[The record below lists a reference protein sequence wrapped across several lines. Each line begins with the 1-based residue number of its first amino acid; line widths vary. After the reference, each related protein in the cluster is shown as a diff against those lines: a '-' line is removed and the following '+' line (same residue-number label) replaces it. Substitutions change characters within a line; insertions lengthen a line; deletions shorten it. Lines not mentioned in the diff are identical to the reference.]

1 MSSFLQYGNVYPEVQ
16 STITSRAGNN
26 LEVSKLK
33 PWIRIASSLGNGLV
47 VGSNLPDDNF
57 ATRYGE
63 PVTTRNQDY
72 PSNSG
77 RLGLDFNGTSIYP
90 RVNSFDRSNRPSPV
104 IEAISIQNG
113 TEGLSRKLTFTI
125 KAFTLP
131 QLDAL
136 TAYFLEPRFYLL
148 VEWGNNTQLAYN
160 QMAKLTGGISAGS
173 CEMVSYVNLAVLKDK
188 RKNSRGHYDAFLGV
202 ITGGGVEYGSDET
215 YLVNVEVT
223 TQGEIPAYLQQHKGT
238 AVKLDTAQTN
248 PAKSSDTFDVTTEIK
263 IAEDAVDYGRA
274 LFMYMYND
282 LPLSKRTERIKRLID
297 LKTDDPIPQ
306 PIWATEYNF
315 INMNK
320 TTRDS
325 LISDLQDET
334 VLIKNREGAEGKGK
348 VPEGQPL
355 VGKERF
361 IRMELAWEILNTS
374 DLILG
379 PQLIGCDK
387 GGKSNKS
394 LDSTISIENTIIR
407 AHKHIF
413 STDKR
418 YLYIP
423 NEQAP
428 DFGLYDIL
436 TTTTDLSGSSN
447 FVKFEDGSL
456 LTQNLKPTGL
466 PGDSNFPQPGSCN
479 ISGIQV
485 FDESVF
491 AINQDPYEWGYL
503 KDLFV
508 NFDFFCECMQKNGF
522 VIKDVA
528 LDILNGL
535 SSAVNLFWDFQIVET
550 GSTSSTKGNTGDMC
564 LIVVDKNFSG
574 KPPKNEPGLLS
585 LQSIGT
591 NSPFLDFKMK
601 LELVGAMANQVMA
614 QTNQSQQDLAT
625 STPSPSYS
633 SYNIEDKVENFQGLF
648 ANKPDTVGR
657 LLNTIHKESLEIAQK
672 EAEQI
677 EQNTQTETEKTQ
689 EMTQQFID
697 ALVKKA
703 ETEAITG
710 AQVTFLQN
718 WAYGLILSG
727 DADLAIQGG
736 QLLAKTYYYATT
748 SVTAEASN
756 YVTEGE
762 SRKETAARTS
772 NYEIFMQKAGVY
784 PKTNNPNINAYDWES
799 SRNNDTLVIDE
810 STMVCAIWEDTQLLR
825 QIYEYDLTG
834 GNLITFNEGAN
845 KNPGFLPIEVN
856 FTIHGVSGIKVGDML
871 HFVDLPRVYRT
882 KIFSVFD
889 VEHSIND
896 DMWQT
901 SVVAKL
907 RNIDVKTFIS

>member
-57 ATRYGE
+57 GTRYGDAL
-63 PVTTRNQDY
+63 TTRNQDY

-90 RVNSFDRSNRPSPV
+90 KTNSFDRSNRPSPV
-104 IEAISIQNG
+104 IEAISIKNG

-188 RKNSRGHYDAFLGV
+188 RKNSQGHYDAFLGV

-215 YLVNVEVT
+215 YLINVEVT

-248 PAKSSDTFDVTTEIK
+248 PAKSSDTFDVTTEIES
-263 IAEDAVDYGRA
+263 AEKAIQYGRA

-297 LKTDDPIPQ
+297 VENDGITLRETESVYK
-306 PIWATEYNF
+306 WSNEYNF

-325 LISDLQDET
+325 LISNLTDET

-423 NEQAP
+423 NAQAP

-436 TTTTDLSGSSN
+436 TTSTDLSGSSSFIN
-447 FVKFEDGSL
+447 FEDGSL
-456 LTQNLKPTGL
+456 LTQNLEPKGL
-466 PGDSNFPQPGSCN
+466 PNLYEFPKKTTCDV
-479 ISGIQV
+479 SGLKV

-550 GSTSSTKGNTGDMC
+550 GSTSTTKGNTGDMC

-585 LQSIGT
+585 LQSVGT

-601 LELVGAMANQVMA
+601 LELIGAMANQVMA
-614 QTNQSQQDLAT
+614 QTNASK
-625 STPSPSYS
+625 SPSQS
-633 SYNIEDKVENFQGLF
+633 SYSIEDKVENFQGLF
-648 ANKPDTVGR
+648 ANKPDVVGT
-657 LLNTIHKESLEIAQK
+657 LLNTIHKESLERAEK

-677 EQNTQTETEKTQ
+677 EQNTRTEQEITTQITE
-689 EMTQQFID
+689 QFIE
-697 ALVKKA
+697 AVKKKA
-703 ETEAITG
+703 ETEAITPIEY
-710 AQVTFLQN
+710 Q
-718 WAYGLILSG
+718 
-727 DADLAIQGG
+727 AIQSWIYYLIKEAPIANAAIAAELQGV
-736 QLLAKTYYYATT
+736 LLLSTVT
-748 SVTAEASN
+748 SNVSEASN

-762 SRKETAARTS
+762 SRKETTARVS

-784 PKTNNPNINAYDWES
+784 PKTNNPNINT
-799 SRNNDTLVIDE
+799 NDVAGLGRDTDSLIIDE
-810 STMVCAIWEDTQLLR
+810 TTMVCAIWEDTQLLR

-834 GNLITFNEGAN
+834 GNTKTFNEGAN

-907 RNIDVKTFIS
+907 RNIDVKTLIS

>member
-16 STITSRAGNN
+16 STIKSRAGNN

-33 PWIRIASSLGNGLV
+33 PWIRISSSLANGLV
-47 VGSNLPDDNF
+47 VGSNLPNDNF
-57 ATRYGE
+57 GTRYGD
-63 PVTTRNQDY
+63 PVTTTNQEFRH
-72 PSNSG
+72 SSG
-77 RLGLDFNGTSIYP
+77 RLGLSFDGTSIYP
-90 RVNSFDRSNRPSPV
+90 KVNSFDRSNRPSPV
-104 IEAISIQNG
+104 IEAISIKNG

-125 KAFTLP
+125 KAFTLS

-136 TAYFLEPRFYLL
+136 TAYFLEPRFYVL

-160 QMAKLTGGISAGS
+160 QMAKLSGGISAGA
-173 CEMVSYVNLAVLKDK
+173 CEMISYVNLSVLKDK
-188 RKNSRGHYDAFLGV
+188 RKNSQGHYDAFLGV

-215 YLVNVEVT
+215 YLINVEVT

-238 AVKLDTAQTN
+238 ATKIDSSRSN
-248 PAKSSDTFDVTTEIK
+248 PAKSSDTFDVNTEIK
-263 IAEDAVDYGRA
+263 TAEDAVEYGRA

-282 LPLSKRTERIKRLID
+282 LPLSKRTQKIKNLID

-325 LISDLQDET
+325 LIGDLTDET

-355 VGKERF
+355 IGKERF

-374 DLILG
+374 DLVLG

-387 GGKSNKS
+387 GGNSNKS

-436 TTTTDLSGSSN
+436 TSTTTASGSS
-447 FVKFEDGSL
+447 FVKFEDGNL
-456 LTQNLKPTGL
+456 VTQNLKPTGL

-479 ISGIQV
+479 VNGIQV

-491 AINQDPYEWGYL
+491 AISQDPYEWGYL

-550 GSTSSTKGNTGDMC
+550 GSTSSIKGNTGDMC

-574 KPPKNEPGLLS
+574 KPPGNAPGLLS

-614 QTNQSQQDLAT
+614 QTNASK
-625 STPSPSYS
+625 SPSQS
-633 SYNIEDKVENFQGLF
+633 SYNIEDVQCK
-648 ANKPDTVGR
+648 
-657 LLNTIHKESLEIAQK
+657 
-672 EAEQI
+672 
-677 EQNTQTETEKTQ
+677 
-689 EMTQQFID
+689 
-697 ALVKKA
+697 
-703 ETEAITG
+703 
-710 AQVTFLQN
+710 
-718 WAYGLILSG
+718 
-727 DADLAIQGG
+727 
-736 QLLAKTYYYATT
+736 
-748 SVTAEASN
+748 
-756 YVTEGE
+756 
-762 SRKETAARTS
+762 
-772 NYEIFMQKAGVY
+772 
-784 PKTNNPNINAYDWES
+784 
-799 SRNNDTLVIDE
+799 
-810 STMVCAIWEDTQLLR
+810 
-825 QIYEYDLTG
+825 
-834 GNLITFNEGAN
+834 
-845 KNPGFLPIEVN
+845 
-856 FTIHGVSGIKVGDML
+856 
-871 HFVDLPRVYRT
+871 
-882 KIFSVFD
+882 
-889 VEHSIND
+889 
-896 DMWQT
+896 
-901 SVVAKL
+901 
-907 RNIDVKTFIS
+907 

>member
-33 PWIRIASSLGNGLV
+33 PWIRIASSLDNGLV
-47 VGSNLPDDNF
+47 VASNLPDDNF
-57 ATRYGE
+57 GTRYGD
-63 PVTTRNQDY
+63 PVTSRNQSY

-77 RLGLDFNGTSIYP
+77 RIGLDFNGKSIYP

-104 IEAISIQNG
+104 IEAINIKNG

-148 VEWGNNTQLAYN
+148 VEWGTNTQLAYN

-238 AVKLDTAQTN
+238 AVKLNTAQAN
-248 PAKSSDTFDVTTEIK
+248 PAKSSDTFDVTTEIQS
-263 IAEDAVDYGRA
+263 AEKATQYGRA

-297 LKTDDPIPQ
+297 VENDGITLRETESVYK
-306 PIWATEYNF
+306 WSNEYNF

-325 LISDLQDET
+325 LISNLQDEA
-334 VLIKNREGAEGKGK
+334 VLLRNEDTSLGKGK

-374 DLILG
+374 DLILE

-387 GGKSNKS
+387 GGSSNKS

-423 NEQAP
+423 NAQAP

-436 TTTTDLSGSSN
+436 TTSTELSGSS
-447 FVKFEDGSL
+447 FVKFEDGNL
-456 LTQNLKPTGL
+456 LTQNLEPKGL
-466 PGDSNFPQPGSCN
+466 PSLYEFPKKTTCDV
-479 ISGIQV
+479 SGLNV
-485 FDESVF
+485 FDESIF

-503 KDLFV
+503 KDLFI

-535 SSAVNLFWDFQIVET
+535 ASAVNLFWDFQIIET
-550 GSTSSTKGNTGDMC
+550 GSTSTKNGNTGDMC
-564 LIVVDKNFSG
+564 LVVVDKNFSG
-574 KPPKNEPGLLS
+574 KPPGNSPGLLS
-585 LQSIGT
+585 LQSVGT

-601 LELVGAMANQVMA
+601 LELAGAMANQVQA
-614 QTNQSQQDLAT
+614 QTNASK
-625 STPSPSYS
+625 SPSQS
-633 SYNIEDKVENFQGLF
+633 SYNVEDKVENFQGLF
-648 ANKPDTVGR
+648 ASKPDVVGT
-657 LLNTIHKESLEIAQK
+657 LLNTIHKESLEKAEK

-677 EQNTQTETEKTQ
+677 EQNTRTEQEIQTQITE
-689 EMTQQFID
+689 QFIEGIK
-697 ALVKKA
+697 KKA
-703 ETEAITG
+703 ETEAITP
-710 AQVTFLQN
+710 AEYQ
-718 WAYGLILSG
+718 
-727 DADLAIQGG
+727 AIQSWIYF
-736 QLLAKTYYYATT
+736 LLSEDPLENGLAAAELQGVLLLSTVT
-748 SVTAEASN
+748 SNTLEVTN

-762 SRKETAARTS
+762 SRKETAARVS

-784 PKTNNPNINAYDWES
+784 PKTNNPDINTRDDFRDENS
-799 SRNNDTLVIDE
+799 LIIDDTTL
-810 STMVCAIWEDTQLLR
+810 VCAIWEDTQLLR
-825 QIYEYDLTG
+825 QVYEYDLTG
-834 GNLITFNEGAN
+834 NNATFNTGAN

-856 FTIHGVSGIKVGDML
+856 FVIHGVSGIKVGDML

-882 KIFSVFD
+882 KVFSVFD
-889 VEHSIND
+889 IEQNIND

-901 SVVAKL
+901 TVVAKL
-907 RNIDVKTFIS
+907 RNIDVKTLIS

>member
-47 VGSNLPDDNF
+47 VASNLPDDNF

-90 RVNSFDRSNRPSPV
+90 KVNSFDRSNRPSPV
-104 IEAISIQNG
+104 IEAISIKNG

-188 RKNSRGHYDAFLGV
+188 RKNSQGHYDAFLGV

-215 YLVNVEVT
+215 YLINVEVT

-238 AVKLDTAQTN
+238 AVKLDTAQAN

-263 IAEDAVDYGRA
+263 TAEEATQYGRA

-297 LKTDDPIPQ
+297 VENDGITLRETESVYK
-306 PIWATEYNF
+306 WSNEYNF

-423 NEQAP
+423 NAQAP

-436 TTTTDLSGSSN
+436 TTSTDISGSSFIN
-447 FVKFEDGSL
+447 FEDGSL
-456 LTQNLKPTGL
+456 LTQNLEPKGL
-466 PGDSNFPQPGSCN
+466 PNLYEFPKKTTCD
-479 ISGIQV
+479 ISGLKV
-485 FDESVF
+485 FDESIF

-508 NFDFFCECMQKNGF
+508 NFDFFCECMQKNGY

-585 LQSIGT
+585 LQSVGT

-601 LELVGAMANQVMA
+601 LELIGAMANQVMA
-614 QTNQSQQDLAT
+614 QTNASK
-625 STPSPSYS
+625 SPSQS
-633 SYNIEDKVENFQGLF
+633 SYSVEDKVESFQGLF
-648 ANKPDTVGR
+648 ANKPDVVGT
-657 LLNTIHKESLEIAQK
+657 LLNTIHKESLERAEK

-677 EQNTQTETEKTQ
+677 EENTQTETEKAQ

-727 DADLAIQGG
+727 DSDLAIQGTE
-736 QLLAKTYYYATT
+736 LLAKTYYYTIT
-748 SVTAEASN
+748 STTAETTN
-756 YVTEGE
+756 YITEAE
-762 SRKETAARTS
+762 SRKETAARVS

-799 SRNNDTLVIDE
+799 SRNDDTLVIDE
-810 STMVCAIWEDTQLLR
+810 TTMVCAIWEDTQLLR

-907 RNIDVKTFIS
+907 RNIDVKTLIN

>member
-16 STITSRAGNN
+16 STIKSRAGNN

-33 PWIRIASSLGNGLV
+33 PWIRISSSLANGLV
-47 VGSNLPDDNF
+47 VGSNLPNDNF
-57 ATRYGE
+57 GTRYGD
-63 PVTTRNQDY
+63 PVTTTDQEFRH
-72 PSNSG
+72 SSG
-77 RLGLDFNGTSIYP
+77 RLGLSFDGTSIYP
-90 RVNSFDRSNRPSPV
+90 KTNSFDRSNRPSPV
-104 IEAISIQNG
+104 IEAISIKNG

-125 KAFTLP
+125 KAFTLS

-136 TAYFLEPRFYLL
+136 TAYFLEPRFYVL

-160 QMAKLTGGISAGS
+160 QMAKLSGGISAGA
-173 CEMVSYVNLAVLKDK
+173 CEMISYVNLSVLKDK
-188 RKNSRGHYDAFLGV
+188 RKNSQGHYDAFLGV

-215 YLVNVEVT
+215 YLINVEVT

-238 AVKLDTAQTN
+238 ATKIDSSRSN
-248 PAKSSDTFDVTTEIK
+248 PAKSSDTFDVNTEIK
-263 IAEDAVDYGRA
+263 TAEDAVEYGRA

-282 LPLSKRTERIKRLID
+282 LPLSKRTQKIKNLID

-325 LISDLQDET
+325 LIGDLTDET

-355 VGKERF
+355 IGKERF

-374 DLILG
+374 DLVLG

-387 GGKSNKS
+387 GGNSNKS

-436 TTTTDLSGSSN
+436 TSTTTASGSS
-447 FVKFEDGSL
+447 FVKFEDGNL
-456 LTQNLKPTGL
+456 VTQNLKPTGL

-479 ISGIQV
+479 VNGIQV

-491 AINQDPYEWGYL
+491 AISQDPYEWGYL

-550 GSTSSTKGNTGDMC
+550 GSTSSIKGNTGDMC

-574 KPPKNEPGLLS
+574 KPPGNAPGLLS

-614 QTNQSQQDLAT
+614 QTNASK
-625 STPSPSYS
+625 SPSQS

-648 ANKPDTVGR
+648 SNKPDIVGT
-657 LLNTIHKESLEIAQK
+657 LLNTIHKESLELAEK
-672 EAEQI
+672 ESEQL
-677 EQNTQTETEKTQ
+677 EQNTQTQTERTQ
-689 EMTQQFID
+689 EMTQLFID
-697 ALVKKA
+697 VLVKKA
-703 ETEAITG
+703 ETSAITG
-710 AQVTFLQN
+710 IEVTFLQN
-718 WAYGLILSG
+718 WAYGLISSG
-727 DADLAIQGG
+727 DIDLALQGTE
-736 QLLAKTYYYATT
+736 LLAKTYYYAVT
-748 SVTAEASN
+748 SVGAEGAN
-756 YVTEGE
+756 YVLEGE
-762 SRKETAARTS
+762 SRVATAARTS

-784 PKTNNPNINAYDWES
+784 PKTNNPNINTNDLGAGLGVS
-799 SRNNDTLVIDE
+799 ADTLVIDDN
-810 STMVCAIWEDTQLLR
+810 SVVCAIWEDTQLLR
-825 QIYEYDLTG
+825 QVYEYDLTG
-834 GNLITFNEGAN
+834 GNTITFNDGAN
-845 KNPGFLPIEVN
+845 KNPGFLPVEVN
-856 FTIHGVSGIKVGDML
+856 FTIHGVSGVKVGDML

-889 VEHSIND
+889 VEHNIND

-907 RNIDVKTFIS
+907 RNIDVKTLIS

>member
-16 STITSRAGNN
+16 STIKSRAGNN

-33 PWIRIASSLGNGLV
+33 PWIRISSSLANGLV
-47 VGSNLPDDNF
+47 VGSNLPNDNF
-57 ATRYGE
+57 ATRYGD
-63 PVTTRNQDY
+63 PVTTTNQEFRH
-72 PSNSG
+72 SSG
-77 RLGLDFNGTSIYP
+77 RLGVDFDGTSIYP
-90 RVNSFDRSNRPSPV
+90 KVNSFDRSNRPSPV
-104 IEAISIQNG
+104 IEAISIKNG

-148 VEWGNNTQLAYN
+148 VEWGNNTQLSYN
-160 QMAKLTGGISAGS
+160 QLAKLNGGLSAGA
-173 CEMVSYVNLAVLKDK
+173 CEMISYINLAVLKDK
-188 RKNSRGHYDAFLGV
+188 RKNSGGHYDAFLGV

-215 YLVNVEVT
+215 YLINVEVT

-238 AVKLDTAQTN
+238 AVKIDSSQSN
-248 PAKSSDTFDVTTEIK
+248 PAKSSDTFDVITEIET
-263 IAEDAVDYGRA
+263 AEEASQYGKA

-297 LKTDDPIPQ
+297 VENDGITLRETESVYK
-306 PIWATEYNF
+306 WSNEYNF

-320 TTRDS
+320 TTRDA
-325 LISDLQDET
+325 LISNLTDET
-334 VLIKNREGAEGKGK
+334 VLIKNREGEEGKGK

-394 LDSTISIENTIIR
+394 LDSAISIENTIIR

-436 TTTTDLSGSSN
+436 TSQTALSGSS

-456 LTQNLKPTGL
+456 LTQNLEPIGL
-466 PGDSNFPQPGSCN
+466 PNLYAFPQKSSCDVN
-479 ISGIQV
+479 GLKV
-485 FDESVF
+485 FDESIF
-491 AINQDPYEWGYL
+491 AISQDPYEWGYL
-503 KDLFV
+503 KDVFV

-550 GSTSSTKGNTGDMC
+550 GSTSATKGNTGDMC

-601 LELVGAMANQVMA
+601 LEVVGAMANQVMA
-614 QTNQSQQDLAT
+614 QTNASK
-625 STPSPSYS
+625 SPSQS
-633 SYNIEDKVENFQGLF
+633 SYSVEDKVENFQGLF
-648 ANKPDTVGR
+648 ASKPDIVGT
-657 LLNTIHKESLEIAQK
+657 LLNTIHKESLEKAEK
-672 EAEQI
+672 EADQL
-677 EQNTQTETEKTQ
+677 EQNTQTQTERTQ

-727 DADLAIQGG
+727 DTDLALQGTE
-736 QLLAKTYYYATT
+736 LLGKTYFYAVT
-748 SVTAEASN
+748 STAAEGTN
-756 YVTEGE
+756 YVLEGE
-762 SRKETAARTS
+762 SRVATAARTS
-772 NYEIFMQKAGVY
+772 NYEVFMQKAGVY
-784 PKTNNPNINAYDWES
+784 PKTNNPNINT
-799 SRNNDTLVIDE
+799 NDVAGLGRDTDSLVIDE
-810 STMVCAIWEDTQLLR
+810 NTMVCAVWEDTQLLR
-825 QIYEYDLTG
+825 QVYEYDLTG

-907 RNIDVKTFIS
+907 RNIDVKTLIS

>member
-16 STITSRAGNN
+16 STIKSRAGNN

-33 PWIRIASSLGNGLV
+33 PWIRISSSLANGLV
-47 VGSNLPDDNF
+47 VGSNLPNDNF
-57 ATRYGE
+57 GTRYGD
-63 PVTTRNQDY
+63 PVTTTNQEFRH
-72 PSNSG
+72 SSG
-77 RLGLDFNGTSIYP
+77 RLGLSFDGTSIYP
-90 RVNSFDRSNRPSPV
+90 KVNSFDRSNRPSPV
-104 IEAISIQNG
+104 IEAISIKNG

-125 KAFTLP
+125 KAFTLS

-136 TAYFLEPRFYLL
+136 TAYFLEPRFYVL

-160 QMAKLTGGISAGS
+160 QMAKLSGGISAGA
-173 CEMVSYVNLAVLKDK
+173 CEMISYVNLSVLKDK
-188 RKNSRGHYDAFLGV
+188 RKNSQGHYDAFLGV

-215 YLVNVEVT
+215 YLINVEVT

-238 AVKLDTAQTN
+238 ATKIDSSRSN
-248 PAKSSDTFDVTTEIK
+248 PAKSSDTFDVNTEIK
-263 IAEDAVDYGRA
+263 TAEDAVEYGRA

-282 LPLSKRTERIKRLID
+282 LPLSKRTQKIKNLID

-325 LISDLQDET
+325 LIGDLTDET

-355 VGKERF
+355 IGKERF

-374 DLILG
+374 DLVLG

-387 GGKSNKS
+387 GGNSNKS

-436 TTTTDLSGSSN
+436 TSTTAASGSS
-447 FVKFEDGSL
+447 FVKFEDGNL
-456 LTQNLKPTGL
+456 VTQNLKPTGL

-479 ISGIQV
+479 VTGTKV
-485 FDESVF
+485 FDESIF
-491 AINQDPYEWGYL
+491 AISQDPYEWGYL

-574 KPPKNEPGLLS
+574 KPPGNAPGLLS

-614 QTNQSQQDLAT
+614 QTNASK
-625 STPSPSYS
+625 SPSQS

-648 ANKPDTVGR
+648 SNKPDIVGT
-657 LLNTIHKESLEIAQK
+657 LLNTIHKESLELAEK
-672 EAEQI
+672 ESEQL
-677 EQNTQTETEKTQ
+677 EQNTQTQTERTQ
-689 EMTQQFID
+689 DLTQQLID
-697 ALVKKA
+697 TLVKKA
-703 ETEAITG
+703 ETTAITG
-710 AQVTFLQN
+710 LEVTFLQT
-718 WAYGLILSG
+718 WAYGLISSG
-727 DADLAIQGG
+727 DIDLALQGTE
-736 QLLAKTYYYATT
+736 LLAKTYYYAVT
-748 SVTAEASN
+748 SVGAEGAN
-756 YVTEGE
+756 YVLEGE
-762 SRKETAARTS
+762 SRVATAARTS

-784 PKTNNPNINAYDWES
+784 PKTNNPNINTNDLGTGLGVSA
-799 SRNNDTLVIDE
+799 DTLVIDDN
-810 STMVCAIWEDTQLLR
+810 SVVCAIWEDTQLLR
-825 QIYEYDLTG
+825 QVYEYDLTG
-834 GNLITFNEGAN
+834 GNTITFNDGAN
-845 KNPGFLPIEVN
+845 KNPGFLPVEVN
-856 FTIHGVSGIKVGDML
+856 FTIHGVSGVKVGDML

-889 VEHSIND
+889 VEHNIND

-907 RNIDVKTFIS
+907 RNIDVKTLIS

>member
-104 IEAISIQNG
+104 IEAISIKNG

-188 RKNSRGHYDAFLGV
+188 RKNSQGHYDAFLGV

-215 YLVNVEVT
+215 YLINVEVT

-248 PAKSSDTFDVTTEIK
+248 PAKSSDTFDVTTEIES
-263 IAEDAVDYGRA
+263 AEKAVEYGRA

-325 LISDLQDET
+325 LISDLQDEE
-334 VLIKNREGAEGKGK
+334 LKIKNKEGVEGKGK
-348 VPEGQPL
+348 IPAGQPL

-447 FVKFEDGSL
+447 FVKFEDGNL

-479 ISGIQV
+479 ISGIKV

-585 LQSIGT
+585 LQSVGT

-614 QTNQSQQDLAT
+614 QTNASK
-625 STPSPSYS
+625 SPSQS
-633 SYNIEDKVENFQGLF
+633 SYSVEDKVENFQGLF
-648 ANKPDTVGR
+648 ANKPDVVGT
-657 LLNTIHKESLEIAQK
+657 LLNTIHKESLERAEK

-677 EQNTQTETEKTQ
+677 EQNTRTEQEITTQITE
-689 EMTQQFID
+689 QFIE
-697 ALVKKA
+697 AVKKKA
-703 ETEAITG
+703 ETEAITPIEY
-710 AQVTFLQN
+710 Q
-718 WAYGLILSG
+718 
-727 DADLAIQGG
+727 AIQSWIYF
-736 QLLAKTYYYATT
+736 LLYEDPLENALKAAELQGVLLLSTVTSNASEVTNYA
-748 SVTAEASN
+748 
-756 YVTEGE
+756 TEGE

-784 PKTNNPNINAYDWES
+784 PKTNNPDFNTRDNFTADENSLI
-799 SRNNDTLVIDE
+799 IDE

-834 GNLITFNEGAN
+834 GNTKTFNEGAN

-907 RNIDVKTFIS
+907 RNIDVKTLIS